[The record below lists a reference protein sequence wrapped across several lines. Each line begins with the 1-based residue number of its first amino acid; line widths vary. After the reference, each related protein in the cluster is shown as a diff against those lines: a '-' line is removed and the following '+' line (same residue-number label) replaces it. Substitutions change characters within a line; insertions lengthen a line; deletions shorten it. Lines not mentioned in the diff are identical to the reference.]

1 MAAAAAEVAAAGG
14 GGEMVVVRLPPLS
27 QDDPLFQD
35 KKMQRILDS
44 RNLSCLFQ
52 VPNSCSAADAF
63 KVLDRM
69 IQAARIAHMD
79 ELELYF
85 TGDDDFGPLSTRN
98 ELESLNLLLKILNTL
113 LLTAN
118 VGAMGVLQVL
128 RDEILIRLRSLE
140 LEDNDQMVVQ
150 IRNQNMEDSLL
161 KWGEQHGVKTKLQI
175 AFFEGAGRGM
185 VASEN
190 IDVGD
195 IALEI
200 PESSIISEELLCQSG
215 MFLALKD
222 LDSITTETM
231 LLLWSIRERYNPS
244 SKFKIYFEALPANF
258 NTGLSFGID
267 ALAAL
272 EGTLLFDELMQARQ
286 HLRQQY
292 DELFPMLCI
301 KFPDI
306 FKQDVYTWDN
316 FLWACEL
323 WYSNSMMVV
332 LSSGK
337 LTTCLIPIAGLLN
350 HSVSPHI
357 LNYGRVDKVTKS
369 LKFPLSRPCKAGEQC
384 FLSYGKHPGSHL
396 ITFYGFLP
404 RDNPYDVIPLDLD
417 TSVDE
422 EDSSS
427 PSVTTSQTSHMV
439 RGTWL
444 SRLRGPPTYG
454 LPHRLVSHLHAI
466 LGCNQN
472 ESAPE
477 ADNKEND
484 RMVLETLLSIFTPM
498 LEGLGE
504 PDDFDRE
511 NACWDVNLA
520 LDYKDLQRRIVLSIV
535 TSCTSGLAMLDS

>member
-1 MAAAAAEVAAAGG
+1 
-14 GGEMVVVRLPPLS
+14 
-27 QDDPLFQD
+27 
-35 KKMQRILDS
+35 MQRILDS

-52 VPNSCSAADAF
+52 VPTSCSAADTF
-63 KVLDRM
+63 KILDTM
-69 IQAARIAHMD
+69 IETARVAHMD

-85 TGDDDFGPLSTRN
+85 SGDNDFGPLSSRN

-113 LLTAN
+113 LLSAN
-118 VGAMGVLQVL
+118 DGAAGVLQVI
-128 RDEILIRLRSLE
+128 RDEVLIRLRSTE
-140 LEDNDQMVVQ
+140 LEDNGQMVVQ
-150 IRNQNMEDSLL
+150 MQDQHMEDSLL
-161 KWGEQHGVKTKLQI
+161 KWGKEHGVKTKLQI

-190 IDVGD
+190 MNVGD
-195 IALEI
+195 IGLEI
-200 PESSIISEELLCQSG
+200 PESAIISEELLCQSD
-215 MFLALKD
+215 MFLALKG

-231 LLLWSIRERYNPS
+231 LLLWSIRERNNPS
-244 SKFKIYFEALPANF
+244 SNFKIYFEALPKNF

-292 DELFPMLCI
+292 DELFPILCI
-301 KFPDI
+301 NYPDI

-337 LTTCLIPIAGLLN
+337 LATCLIPIAGLLN

-357 LNYGRVDKVTKS
+357 LNYGRVDKATNS

-404 RDNPYDVIPLDLD
+404 RGDNPYDVIPLDLD
-417 TSVDE
+417 TSMDE
-422 EDSSS
+422 EDCSSM
-427 PSVTTSQTSHMV
+427 SVTTSQTSHMV

-444 SRLRGPPTYG
+444 SRFGGPPTYG
-454 LPHRLVSHLHAI
+454 LPQRLVSHLRAV
-466 LGCNQN
+466 LNCGQN
-472 ESAPE
+472 ESTPK
-477 ADNKEND
+477 ADIKEND

-504 PDDFDRE
+504 PHDFDRG
-511 NACWDVNLA
+511 NACWDVKLA

>member
-35 KKMQRILDS
+35 KKRILDS

-272 EGTLLFDELMQARQ
+272 EGTLLFD
-286 HLRQQY
+286 
-292 DELFPMLCI
+292 D
-301 KFPDI
+301 
-306 FKQDVYTWDN
+306 
-316 FLWACEL
+316 
-323 WYSNSMMVV
+323 
-332 LSSGK
+332 GK

-350 HSVSPHI
+350 HSVCNFIPELIPKFSFNGPQVSPHI

>member
-35 KKMQRILDS
+35 KKRILDS

-63 KVLDRM
+63 KVLDRI

>member
-27 QDDPLFQD
+27 EDDPLFQD
-35 KKMQRILDS
+35 KKRILDS

-85 TGDDDFGPLSTRN
+85 TGDEDFGPLSTRN

-128 RDEILIRLRSLE
+128 CDEILLRLRSLE
-140 LEDNDQMVVQ
+140 LEDNGQMVVQ

-200 PESSIISEELLCQSG
+200 PESSIISEELLCQSD

-231 LLLWSIRERYNPS
+231 LLLWSIRERYSPS

-272 EGTLLFDELMQARQ
+272 EGTLLFDELVQARQ

-301 KFPDI
+301 NFPDI
-306 FKQDVYTWDN
+306 FKQDV
-316 FLWACEL
+316 
-323 WYSNSMMVV
+323 
-332 LSSGK
+332 
-337 LTTCLIPIAGLLN
+337 
-350 HSVSPHI
+350 SPHI
-357 LNYGRVDKVTKS
+357 INYGRVDKATKS

-454 LPHRLVSHLHAI
+454 LPHHLVSHLHAI

-511 NACWDVNLA
+511 NACWDVKLA

>member
-1 MAAAAAEVAAAGG
+1 MPKPQSGRRLSGIPAATMAAAELAAAGG
-14 GGEMVVVRLPPLS
+14 GGDMVVVRLPPLS
-27 QDDPLFQD
+27 EEDPLFQD
-35 KKMQRILDS
+35 KKRILDR

-52 VPNSCSAADAF
+52 VPISCSAADAF
-63 KVLDRM
+63 KVLDEM

-85 TGDDDFGPLSTRN
+85 AGDDDFQPLSARN

-113 LLTAN
+113 RLTAN
-118 VGAMGVLQVL
+118 DGAMGVLQVL
-128 RDEILIRLRSLE
+128 CDEILIRLRSLE
-140 LEDNDQMVVQ
+140 LEDNGQMVVQ
-150 IRNQNMEDSLL
+150 IRNQDMEDSLL
-161 KWGEQHGVKTKLQI
+161 KWGEQHV
-175 AFFEGAGRGM
+175 FEGAGRGM

-200 PESSIISEELLCQSG
+200 PESSIISEELLCQSD
-215 MFLALKD
+215 MFIALKD

-272 EGTLLFDELMQARQ
+272 DGTLLFDELMQARQ

-306 FKQDVYTWDN
+306 FKQDV
-316 FLWACEL
+316 
-323 WYSNSMMVV
+323 
-332 LSSGK
+332 
-337 LTTCLIPIAGLLN
+337 
-350 HSVSPHI
+350 SPHI
-357 LNYGRVDKVTKS
+357 LNYGRVDKAARS
-369 LKFPLSRPCKAGEQC
+369 LKFPLSRPCKEGEQC

-427 PSVTTSQTSHMV
+427 LSVTTSQTSHMV

-466 LGCNQN
+466 LGCSQN
-472 ESAPE
+472 ESTSE
-477 ADNKEND
+477 ADIKEDD

-511 NACWDVNLA
+511 NACWDVKLA
-520 LDYKDLQRRIVLSIV
+520 LDYKDLQRRIP
-535 TSCTSGLAMLDS
+535 

>member
-35 KKMQRILDS
+35 KKRILDS

-272 EGTLLFDELMQARQ
+272 EGTLLFD
-286 HLRQQY
+286 
-292 DELFPMLCI
+292 D
-301 KFPDI
+301 
-306 FKQDVYTWDN
+306 
-316 FLWACEL
+316 
-323 WYSNSMMVV
+323 
-332 LSSGK
+332 GK

-369 LKFPLSRPCKAGEQC
+369 LKFLLSRPCKAGEQC

>member
-1 MAAAAAEVAAAGG
+1 
-14 GGEMVVVRLPPLS
+14 
-27 QDDPLFQD
+27 
-35 KKMQRILDS
+35 
-44 RNLSCLFQ
+44 
-52 VPNSCSAADAF
+52 
-63 KVLDRM
+63 
-69 IQAARIAHMD
+69 
-79 ELELYF
+79 
-85 TGDDDFGPLSTRN
+85 
-98 ELESLNLLLKILNTL
+98 
-113 LLTAN
+113 
-118 VGAMGVLQVL
+118 
-128 RDEILIRLRSLE
+128 
-140 LEDNDQMVVQ
+140 
-150 IRNQNMEDSLL
+150 
-161 KWGEQHGVKTKLQI
+161 
-175 AFFEGAGRGM
+175 
-185 VASEN
+185 
-190 IDVGD
+190 
-195 IALEI
+195 
-200 PESSIISEELLCQSG
+200 
-215 MFLALKD
+215 
-222 LDSITTETM
+222 
-231 LLLWSIRERYNPS
+231 
-244 SKFKIYFEALPANF
+244 
-258 NTGLSFGID
+258 
-267 ALAAL
+267 
-272 EGTLLFDELMQARQ
+272 
-286 HLRQQY
+286 
-292 DELFPMLCI
+292 
-301 KFPDI
+301 
-306 FKQDVYTWDN
+306 
-316 FLWACEL
+316 
-323 WYSNSMMVV
+323 
-332 LSSGK
+332 
-337 LTTCLIPIAGLLN
+337 
-350 HSVSPHI
+350 VSPHI

>member
-35 KKMQRILDS
+35 KKRILDS